1 MIEVAH
7 EKFGGSSH
15 SNHHPAKFGDL
26 VPCESEEKKIFDLP
40 CDHTIKVSRD
50 FADGYPSC

>member
-7 EKFGGSSH
+7 EKLGGSSH

-26 VPCESEEKKIFDLP
+26 VPCESAEKKIFDLS

-50 FADGYPSC
+50 FTDGYPSC